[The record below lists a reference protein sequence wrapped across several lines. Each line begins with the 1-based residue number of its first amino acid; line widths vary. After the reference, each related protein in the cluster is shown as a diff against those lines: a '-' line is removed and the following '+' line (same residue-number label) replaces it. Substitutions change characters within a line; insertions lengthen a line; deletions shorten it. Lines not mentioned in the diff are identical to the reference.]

1 MKKEKGILDTVD
13 GLDSVEI
20 IIAIENSFN
29 IKFDDERDFEE
40 VKTYGE
46 FENLVLDKVQGTEM
60 NDCTSQQSFYKL
72 REILVEDFNI
82 PFKNITPKSQLNHIF
97 PSKNRIK
104 NVTFLKDKLKTE
116 TNFLK
121 PDFTLSF
128 ISVVL
133 IILSFYY
140 FFNQFLLG
148 LLLFV
153 IGIFCAKIAQDFGKE
168 FYVTNIGK
176 LSEFMVKKDYKNSR
190 RNSETYNPREVK
202 EIIKEIFSDMLDI
215 EKSKL
220 QYNTIL

>member
-1 MKKEKGILDTVD
+1 MKKEKGILSSYDSLDVD
-13 GLDSVEI
+13 EVVNK
-20 IIAIENSFN
+20 IEKTLHL
-29 IKFDDERDFEE
+29 KFDERDFEE

-46 FENLVLDKVQGTEM
+46 FENLVLNKIEGTEM

-72 REILVEDFNI
+72 RKILVEDFNI

-128 ISVVL
+128 ISAIL

-153 IGIFCAKIAQDFGKE
+153 IGIFCVKIAQDFGKE
-168 FYVTNIGK
+168 FYVTNIGE

-215 EKSKL
+215 ETSKL